1 MKRKINNYLEKNTKR
16 YLSLSMSLL
25 SDEEYDNLFLELVD
39 DVRDK
44 FLKESEYDT
53 ANEIVEEYLEQTSKI
68 WWSLLNKYRHIIKEQ
83 KETIL

>member
-1 MKRKINNYLEKNTKR
+1 MKRKINNYLEENTKR

-25 SDEEYDNLFLELVD
+25 SDEEYDNLFLEIVD

-68 WWSLLNKYRHIIKEQ
+68 WWNLLNKYRHIIKKQ

>member
-1 MKRKINNYLEKNTKR
+1 MKRKINNYLEENTKR

-25 SDEEYDNLFLELVD
+25 SDEEYDNLFLEIVD
-39 DVRDK
+39 DVRNK
-44 FLKESEYDT
+44 FLKESEHDT

-68 WWSLLNKYRHIIKEQ
+68 WWNLLNKYRHIIKKQ

>member
-83 KETIL
+83 KEAIL

>member
-1 MKRKINNYLEKNTKR
+1 MNKDKINNYLEKNTKR

-25 SDEEYDNLFLELVD
+25 SDEEYDNLFFELVD

-53 ANEIVEEYLEQTSKI
+53 ANEIVEDYLEQTNKI
-68 WWSLLNKYRHIIKEQ
+68 NGNLLKG
-83 KETIL
+83 

>member
-1 MKRKINNYLEKNTKR
+1 MNKDKINNYLEKNTKR

-25 SDEEYDNLFLELVD
+25 SDEEYDNLFFELVD

-53 ANEIVEEYLEQTSKI
+53 ANEIVEEYLEQTNKI
-68 WWSLLNKYRHIIKEQ
+68 NGNLLKG
-83 KETIL
+83 